1 MRAFIVNRDTIDLLI
16 TLAVTRRIR
25 AGHQEPEQVLTA
37 VVDHADHYGTVL
49 WEANHAAHR
58 QSTGI
63 ALETPPY
70 EWRPVM
76 ELIVGD
82 VTGEQLV
89 QIERSRRTLVE
100 QAQAAPDWE
109 GSVAATFLDLLR
121 RVIEQGLST
130 WVRVPTLGV
139 PTRDDYA
146 GLRAAEPHWTRSVG
160 LPVGALF
167 DDAAS

>member
-1 MRAFIVNRDTIDLLI
+1 MSAFIVNRDTIDLLI

-25 AGHQEPEQVLTA
+25 AGHQETERVLTA
-37 VVDHADHYGTVL
+37 VVDHADHYGAVL

-58 QSTGI
+58 QSSGSTVE
-63 ALETPPY
+63 APPY

-100 QAQAAPDWE
+100 QSQAAPDWE
-109 GSVAATFLDLLR
+109 GSDAATFLDLLR
-121 RVIEQGLST
+121 RVIEQRLSS
-130 WVRVPTLGV
+130 WARVPTLEV
-139 PTRDDYA
+139 PTRADYA
-146 GLRAAEPHWTRSVG
+146 GLRATDPHWTREAG
-160 LPVGALF
+160 LPVGNLF